1 MKDKNF
7 DDGFQDGSPISYS
20 KLRLKRLACG
30 FAQMALLVSTRIKSM
45 ADSWGTQGTWGFTDS
60 SDSQSDVGATWRTWP
75 YFEQIMEAKFLSRT
89 FYV

>member
-7 DDGFQDGSPISYS
+7 DEGFQDLSPISYF
-20 KLRLKRLACG
+20 KLRLKCLACG
-30 FAQMALLVSTRIKSM
+30 FVPMALLVSTRIESL
-45 ADSWGTQGTWGFTDS
+45 AGSWGIQGPWGFTDS

-75 YFEQIMEAKFLSRT
+75 HFEQIREAKFLSRT